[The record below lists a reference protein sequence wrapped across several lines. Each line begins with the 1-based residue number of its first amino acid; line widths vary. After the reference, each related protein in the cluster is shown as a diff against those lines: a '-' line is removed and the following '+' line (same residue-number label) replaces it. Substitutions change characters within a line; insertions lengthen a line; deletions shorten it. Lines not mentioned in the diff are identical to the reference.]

1 MGAQGG
7 EYVIT
12 YELGI
17 LVHLEWYSD
26 EFGRLLQITLYDSR
40 HATLTLMEH
49 AGVQSLS
56 RCPACPRPAPW
67 GAPARWQPLGM
78 GPHVPRRESKSR
90 DIVV

>member
-7 EYVIT
+7 EHVIT
-12 YELGI
+12 DELGT

-40 HATLTLMEH
+40 HADPDGARGRAEFEPVSRLPTT
-49 AGVQSLS
+49 GSL
-56 RCPACPRPAPW
+56 
-67 GAPARWQPLGM
+67 GAPARWQLLGM